1 MSHQSGITPNDA
13 LRDKFAEMKD
23 GHIRV
28 VMVVIENETLVAKG
42 EHRAEHGFNEDF
54 DKMIPSLVEK
64 NRPAYYF
71 IRLDT
76 ISEISGHNWLL
87 IVYIPDEAKVRER
100 MLYASTVATLKREF
114 GLTYITEE
122 IRTSSSEEMTSHSFH
137 QHLRSQAAPP
147 PRTMR
152 EEEMFEIKQKEVTSD
167 ISVATRHQTIQ
178 GLRFPFD
185 ENVIEAL
192 HLFKNEKVDYVQLE
206 IDHER
211 ERILLAHSESHPN
224 PERIQKCL
232 PENAGRYHIY
242 RFTHEF
248 NNEQIAPIFF
258 LYSVP
263 GSGSKIK
270 ERMVYASCK
279 ESVVN
284 NIEEKFGLKIERKL
298 ELCDI
303 NDLSHDHLFRELH
316 PESLASNVKTT
327 FAKPKAPSTRGPRR
341 LVKTIGDPNE

>member
-1 MSHQSGITPNDA
+1 MSHQSGITPTDA
-13 LRDKFAEMKD
+13 LRSKFAEMKD

-28 VMVVIENETLVAKG
+28 VTVVIENETLIAKG

-54 DKMIPSLVEK
+54 DRMIPPLVEK

-71 IRLDT
+71 VRLDT

-114 GLTYITEE
+114 GLTYISQE
-122 IRTSSSEEMTSHSFH
+122 IRTSSAEEMTSHSFH
-137 QHLRSQAAPP
+137 QHLRTQAAPP
-147 PRTMR
+147 PRTIR
-152 EEEMFEIKQKEVTSD
+152 EEEMFEIKQNEVTSD
-167 ISVATRHQTIQ
+167 ISVATRHQTLQ
-178 GLRFPFD
+178 GLQFPLD

-206 IDHER
+206 IDYER
-211 ERILLAHSESHPN
+211 ERILLAHSESHPT

-232 PENAGRYHIY
+232 PTNAGRYHVY
-242 RFTHEF
+242 RFKHDFNHETV
-248 NNEQIAPIFF
+248 ESILF

-279 ESVVN
+279 ESVIG
-284 NIEEKFGLKIERKL
+284 NIEEKFGIKIERKL

-303 NDLSHDHLFRELH
+303 NDLTHDHLFREIH
-316 PESLASNVKTT
+316 PEASATAAKPT
-327 FAKPKAPSTRGPRR
+327 FSKPKAPSTRGPRR
-341 LVKTIGDPNE
+341 LVKAAADPDE